1 MMFVI
6 KRNGRED
13 AFDKNK
19 ISNAIKKAFIEVDG
33 DVTED
38 ANKIAS
44 KISNEIANIK
54 KEKMSVEDIQDM
66 VVNKLM
72 ATSRK
77 DVASHYA
84 RTTGRE
90 CLMLWLY
97 SCMVI
102 CTNAQWNTV
111 YGGETASGSGLRRN
125 LPMWG
130 N

>member
-38 ANKIAS
+38 ANKIAN

-72 ATSRK
+72 
-77 DVASHYA
+77 
-84 RTTGRE
+84 
-90 CLMLWLY
+90 
-97 SCMVI
+97 
-102 CTNAQWNTV
+102 
-111 YGGETASGSGLRRN
+111 
-125 LPMWG
+125 
-130 N
+130 

>member
-44 KISNEIANIK
+44 MIANEIAKIK
-54 KEKMSVEDIQDM
+54 IEKMSVEDIQDM

-77 DVASHYA
+77 DVASHYVEY
-84 RTTGRE
+84 R
-90 CLMLWLY
+90 
-97 SCMVI
+97 
-102 CTNAQWNTV
+102 
-111 YGGETASGSGLRRN
+111 
-125 LPMWG
+125 
-130 N
+130 